1 MARDLAATVAA
12 DVTKVKKAATVL
24 IEEDG
29 GIFGYRITNEA
40 NMLSSAQ
47 GLIAVIGPTPDFD
60 KAVLAEI
67 GIGHTKPYGEMHHIR
82 LEDGSEARVLRR
94 QTRFQM
100 SLEQYNEAAALIFVG
115 MGQVA
120 YERTK
125 KWRFTTWTNEKMSHV
140 RSSKSGRKVIRFRK
154 DYEMVKG
161 IRFSVSIGFA
171 PLIADLLWAEKR
183 SFRDYYVGLGQVIDM
198 RLAPYRRNGYSR
210 LFNTLLGAKD
220 LIDIVESRDF
230 LKPAY
235 RRSQA
240 LEFLPKGDQHPLY
253 YEIAKDVFG
262 HDFSKVPEEIQIMKA
277 GLPDPEQRISP
288 EIYCRGISTF
298 AEAKDNMVFEVSWR
312 RS

>member
-1 MARDLAATVAA
+1 
-12 DVTKVKKAATVL
+12 
-24 IEEDG
+24 
-29 GIFGYRITNEA
+29 
-40 NMLSSAQ
+40 
-47 GLIAVIGPTPDFD
+47 
-60 KAVLAEI
+60 
-67 GIGHTKPYGEMHHIR
+67 
-82 LEDGSEARVLRR
+82 
-94 QTRFQM
+94 
-100 SLEQYNEAAALIFVG
+100 

-125 KWRFTTWTNEKMSHV
+125 KWRFTTWTNEKMPHT
-140 RSSKSGRKVIRFRK
+140 RSSKSGRKTVRYNK
-154 DYEMVKG
+154 DYEMIKG

-171 PLIADLLWAEKR
+171 PLIADLFWAEKR
-183 SFRDYYVGLGQVIDM
+183 SFRDYYVGLGKMIDM

>member
-1 MARDLAATVAA
+1 
-12 DVTKVKKAATVL
+12 
-24 IEEDG
+24 
-29 GIFGYRITNEA
+29 
-40 NMLSSAQ
+40 MLSSAQ

-161 IRFSVSIGFA
+161 IRFSVLIGFA